1 MTGTA
6 SGERPG
12 KGGSDLKVLE
22 GVATKGQTG
31 AETLGWE
38 WLESRSGG
46 SAQAGFLKAH
56 LQV

>member
-12 KGGSDLKVLE
+12 QGGSDLTVLE
-22 GVATKGQTG
+22 GVVAKGQRG
-31 AETLGWE
+31 AKTLGWE